1 MIESELL
8 DRLLGH
14 ARKWGVILDN
24 TFETESSVI
33 AFGTPCPD
41 SFESQPVVLKVI
53 KLNISFL
60 WSENHLAGKDSQMRR
75 AICQI
80 ALALVFVALSISLS
94 NAQKLSA
101 DERKIVDYV
110 DAHMS
115 EAVSTLENV
124 VNIESPSEDI
134 AGVKQVGSIFKREL
148 ESLGLTAGEKFR
160 REGNKA
166 FGTGSSDMKAGD
178 VVLLYALKALHAT
191 GALKDT
197 RITVMLTGD
206 EESAGHP
213 IEISRRDM
221 LSAARDSDLALSFE
235 GTVGN
240 TATVGRRGSSNW
252 TFEVQARTGHSA
264 GIFGENMGSGAI
276 FEAARVI
283 NQFYDTLHNEKYL
296 TFNPSVIVG
305 GTEASLDGPSG
316 MATGKTN
323 VVAGKAIVRGD
334 LRFMSEAQ
342 KEAARTKMREIV
354 ARALPR
360 AASKITFE
368 DGYPAMTPSEGN
380 YALLK
385 EMDQASQDLGFGK
398 IEALDPGAR
407 GAGDI
412 AFVSDLIPGLDG
424 IGASGGGAHAPGEY
438 VDLETLPKVTKKA
451 ALLIYRLTR

>member
-1 MIESELL
+1 M
-8 DRLLGH
+8 
-14 ARKWGVILDN
+14 K
-24 TFETESSVI
+24 
-33 AFGTPCPD
+33 
-41 SFESQPVVLKVI
+41 
-53 KLNISFL
+53 
-60 WSENHLAGKDSQMRR
+60 R
-75 AICQI
+75 AICDV
-80 ALALVFVALSISLS
+80 ALALVLLALSFTLS

-101 DERKIVDYV
+101 DEQKIIDYV
-110 DAHMS
+110 DAHMG
-115 EAVSTLENV
+115 EAVITLENV
-124 VNIESPSEDI
+124 VNTESPSEDI

-148 ESLGLTAGEKFR
+148 ELLGLTARWIDMPGEMKRAGHLVASTKGTKGKRVLLLGHIDTVLRGEKFR

-221 LSAARDSDLALSFE
+221 VSAAKESDLALSFE

-252 TFEVQARTGHSA
+252 TLEVQARTGHSA
-264 GIFGENMGSGAI
+264 GIFGESMGSGAI
-276 FEAARVI
+276 FEAARVV
-283 NQFYDTLHNEKYL
+283 NKFYDTLHNEKYL
-296 TFNPSVIVG
+296 TLNPSLIVG
-305 GTEASLDGPSG
+305 GTEASLDGSSG

-334 LRFMSEAQ
+334 LRFISEAQ
-342 KEAARTKMREIV
+342 KESARAKMREIV
-354 ARALPR
+354 DRALPR

-380 YALLK
+380 YALLR

-412 AFVSDLIPGLDG
+412 AFISHLIPGLDG

-438 VDLETLPKVTKKA
+438 ADLGSLPKITKKA